1 MDAKNNMDKTDN
13 KTIEK
18 DAAVCDATDKI
29 AADFDNILAFLQAVK
44 VKVPRVAAAPLS
56 VFS

>member
-1 MDAKNNMDKTDN
+1 MDKTDN

-44 VKVPRVAAAPLS
+44 VKVSRVAAAPLS
-56 VFS
+56 VFSYKTV